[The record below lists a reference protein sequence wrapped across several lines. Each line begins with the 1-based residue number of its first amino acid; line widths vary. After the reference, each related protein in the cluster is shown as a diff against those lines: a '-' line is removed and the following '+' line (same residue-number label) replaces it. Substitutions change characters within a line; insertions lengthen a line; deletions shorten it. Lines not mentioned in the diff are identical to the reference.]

1 MAIEPI
7 KFESV
12 SASDTPAWRKP
23 ASFSFLSEIAQVP
36 LSDSE
41 VLQTS
46 HHLPLAI
53 DYLNDGPRVVAIVQ
67 PQFHRTPVI
76 GANGQWQK
84 GYMPIALRC
93 LPFRL
98 APNADGKMDLE
109 IAANLDSGETA
120 GMPVRQSD
128 GSLAAEVKHIEA
140 LLRRLEQGK
149 HNLRRAAEILLI
161 ADVLTPLKM
170 ASMPEAASTGRR
182 LLIVDRNKF
191 AALSNSRVAHLVKN
205 GFLPIDLAVASIFS
219 QRLMPTLVAV
229 ASEGRAAGRQERG
242 VAAGIDEFSSALALD
257 IQVDD
262 SELFSFERFEQMN
275 H

>member
-1 MAIEPI
+1 M
-7 KFESV
+7 
-12 SASDTPAWRKP
+12 SA
-23 ASFSFLSEIAQVP
+23 IAQVP

-46 HHLPLAI
+46 HHLPIAI
-53 DYLNDGPRVVAIVQ
+53 DYLSDGPRVVAVTQAHMQRAPIVN
-67 PQFHRTPVI
+67 
-76 GANGQWQK
+76 AAGQWQR

-98 APNADGKMDLE
+98 SSAPE
-109 IAANLDSGETA
+109 ANLEVATNLGGNA
-120 GMPVRQSD
+120 PAMPITQSD
-128 GSLAAEVKHIEA
+128 GSFSPEVKHIA
-140 LLRRLEQGK
+140 SLLRRLEQGK
-149 HNLRRAAEILLI
+149 RDLRRAAEILLI

-170 ASMPEAASTGRR
+170 AKMSNAPTPDHR

-191 AALSNSRVAHLVKN
+191 ATLSKSRVAHLVKH

-229 ASEGRAAGRQERG
+229 AATAPKDGMREPRMLAGFDELNAALPT
-242 VAAGIDEFSSALALD
+242 S

-262 SELFSFERFEQMN
+262 GELFSFERFEQMKR
-275 H
+275 